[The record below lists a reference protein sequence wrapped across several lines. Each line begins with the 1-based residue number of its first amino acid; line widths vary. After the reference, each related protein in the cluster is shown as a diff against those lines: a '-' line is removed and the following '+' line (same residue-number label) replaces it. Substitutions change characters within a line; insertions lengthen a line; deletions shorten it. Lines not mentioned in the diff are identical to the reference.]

1 MPSRDVARRYMGTA
15 MTIGEQLK
23 QMSDDVM
30 QDTFYNDI
38 QTRKCYLYD
47 IYHDNRPSLC
57 NDIDGYDEDDC
68 QKKAVDCKFI
78 VKTYKSV
85 VKDDPE
91 YHIQFVPE
99 DWNSHLCVPDWW
111 NATNTPIHYKELGV
125 RFPIGLYIDIPDDRG
140 IYNRWLIV
148 YDEVA
153 NQFPKF
159 GVLRCNHRLQWIT
172 NRNNARIVREQWCVE
187 KTQNSYNSG
196 IYTYD
201 KFTVE
206 ENQGK
211 LWLPWNYIS
220 AELYYN
226 QRVILSMPIAEP
238 LTWQI
243 SKIENTIPRGI
254 QYITLYQDRFNQ
266 HTDKMWY
273 PNDDDN
279 PLPGQYTMLA
289 DYYKTPEAPAVID
302 DSSTSAD
309 ITMTLTCGATHI
321 YVGGS
326 KIITATCINH
336 DEDISGDMT
345 YIWSYEIDGIDASA
359 LIQETALEKSNKIK
373 ITFVGDESYTYKEL
387 VINCKGIDNNGD
399 VVSDNLRIGIIV

>member
-1 MPSRDVARRYMGTA
+1 MPSRDVAQRYMNSTF
-15 MTIGEQLK
+15 TIGEHLK

-38 QTRKCYLYD
+38 QTRRCYLYD
-47 IYHDNRPSLC
+47 IYHDNRPALC
-57 NDIDGYDEDDC
+57 ADIDGHDDDDC
-68 QKKAVDCKFI
+68 TKKAVDCKFI

-85 VKDDPE
+85 AKDDPE
-91 YHIQFVPE
+91 YHIEFMPD
-99 DWNSHLCVPDWW
+99 DWNNRSCVPTWW
-111 NATNTPIHYKELGV
+111 EDEDSVMQYRELGV

-140 IYNRWLIV
+140 VYNRWLIV
-148 YDEVA
+148 YDEVS

-159 GVLRCNHRLQWIT
+159 GVLRCNHRLQWVT
-172 NRNNARIVREQWCVE
+172 NRKDTRYIREQWCVE

-226 QRVILSMPIAEP
+226 QRVILSMPIDEP

-266 HTDKMWY
+266 HTDKIWY
-273 PNDDDN
+273 PKDTGN

-289 DYYKTPEAPAVID
+289 DYYEVPDVPVVDNNDKHKDVG
-302 DSSTSAD
+302 
-309 ITMTLTCGATHI
+309 MTLTCGATQI
-321 YVGGS
+321 YIGGS
-326 KIITATCINH
+326 KVITAACMNNNI
-336 DEDISGDMT
+336 DITGDAT
-345 YIWSYEIDGIDASA
+345 YSWSYTIDGNDVSS
-359 LIQETALEKSNKIK
+359 LIKETTMDKSNKIK
-373 ITFVGDESYTYKEL
+373 ITFIGDEEYVYKQLVVKCVATFDDGTTESEL
-387 VINCKGIDNNGD
+387 TIGVI
-399 VVSDNLRIGIIV
+399 L